1 MSSLNA
7 FLNPVETTGKEVVIS
22 ERFQEKGKPVPWQLY
37 PVTQE
42 QNAEIVKKHTRR
54 NKKGEQEFDRI
65 AYSQELAATGVVF
78 PDLNNA
84 ELQKAY
90 GVIGASKLLGKML
103 LVGEYGRLL
112 QEVQKISGL
121 EDDINDDIE
130 EVKN

>member
-1 MSSLNA
+1 MSSLSA
-7 FLNPVETTGKEVVIS
+7 FLNPVEAIGKDVVIS
-22 ERFQEKGKPVPWQLY
+22 ERFQEKGNPVPWKLC

-42 QNAEIVKKHTRR
+42 QNAEIVKKHTKR

-65 AYSQELAATGVVF
+65 AYSQELAAAGVVF

-90 GVIGASKLLGKML
+90 GVIGAPKLLGKML
-103 LVGEYGRLL
+103 LVGEYGKLL

>member
-1 MSSLNA
+1 MSSLSA
-7 FLNPVETTGKEVVIS
+7 FLNPVEAIGKDVVIS
-22 ERFQEKGKPVPWQLY
+22 ERFQEKGNPVHWKLC

-42 QNAEIVKKHTRR
+42 QNAEIVKKHTKR

-65 AYSQELAATGVVF
+65 AYSQELAAAGVVF

-90 GVIGASKLLGKML
+90 GVIGAPKLLGKML
-103 LVGEYGRLL
+103 LVGEYGKLL

>member
-7 FLNPVETTGKEVVIS
+7 FLNPVEAIGKEVVIS
-22 ERFQEKGKPVPWQLY
+22 ERFQEKGSPVSWKLC

-65 AYSQELAATGVVF
+65 AYSQELAAAGVVF

-90 GVIGASKLLGKML
+90 GVIGAHKLLGKML
-103 LVGEYGRLL
+103 LVGEYGKLL

-121 EDDINDDIE
+121 EDDINDDID